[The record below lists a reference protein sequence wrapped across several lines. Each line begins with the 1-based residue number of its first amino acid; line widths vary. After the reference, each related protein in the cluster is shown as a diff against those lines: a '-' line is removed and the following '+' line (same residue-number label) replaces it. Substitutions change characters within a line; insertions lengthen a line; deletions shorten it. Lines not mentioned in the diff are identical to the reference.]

1 MNAPVLR
8 EQTIIKIA
16 ILAIGGQGGGVITD
30 WIVEL
35 AETNGWYAQSTSV
48 PGVAQRTGATIYYIE
63 MVPETGMTPVL
74 SLMPA
79 PGDVDIVIAAEFME
93 AGRAIMRGLVTPDRT
108 TLITSTHRA
117 YAVSEKAVPGEGI
130 ADAGKVKE
138 AAEKMSRRF
147 IANDMEKIAIA
158 HGSVI
163 SASLF
168 GALAASKC
176 LPFSKES
183 FEQTIKSGGKGMDAS
198 LRAFVDGFNAVANPQ
213 TAAPK
218 TVPAKVTPPLSGPLA
233 LKNEYDVLAARIEQ
247 EFPAATRDMAKAGLA
262 RTVDFQDVAYGREY
276 LDRLEAILKMDLG
289 AKDFAL
295 THETAK
301 YLANAMCYDDILR
314 VADLKT
320 RGSRFERVSRE
331 VGVKDDQILALTEYF
346 HPRMQEICGAL
357 PAGLGRWIE
366 MRPKLFAALDRMIN
380 RGRRLRS
387 DGVLAFGTLYLLGGL
402 RRYRRKLMRH
412 EIEQAHREAWLAKAE
427 RLASINYDLAIE
439 VIRCRRLIKGYSD
452 THARGQSKF
461 DKVLSTLP
469 LLEHRNDGA
478 EWLRRLR
485 EAALLDEAGT
495 ALDGTLKTI
504 ASLSP

>member
-1 MNAPVLR
+1 MNAPILR
-8 EQTIIKIA
+8 EQTIIKLA
-16 ILAIGGQGGGVITD
+16 ILAIGGQGGGVIAD
-30 WIVEL
+30 WIVDL
-35 AETNGWYAQSTSV
+35 AEKNGWYAQSTSV

-117 YAVSEKAVPGEGI
+117 YAVSEKAAPGEAI
-130 ADAGKVKE
+130 ADAGKVRA
-138 AAEKMSRRF
+138 AAEQMSRRF
-147 IANDMEKIAIA
+147 IASDMEKIAAA

-183 FEQTIKSGGKGMDAS
+183 FEQTIKSGGKGMEAS
-198 LRAFVDGFNAVANPQ
+198 LRAFTDGFSAVAHPQ
-213 TAAPK
+213 ATPEAAPAK
-218 TVPAKVTPPLSGPLA
+218 TAPQLGGPSA
-233 LKNEYDVLAARIEQ
+233 LKTEHDVLATRIEQ
-247 EFPAATRDMAKAGLA
+247 KFPATVHDIAKAGLA
-262 RTVDFQDVAYGREY
+262 KVVDFQDVAYGREY
-276 LDRLEAILKMDLG
+276 LDRLAAILGVDLK
-289 AKDFAL
+289 AMSFEL
-295 THETAK
+295 TRETAK

-314 VADLKT
+314 VADLKS
-320 RGSRFERVSRE
+320 RGSRFERVRRE
-331 VGVKDDQILALTEYF
+331 VGVKDDQVLALTEYF
-346 HPRMQEICGAL
+346 HPRMQEVCGTL

-366 MRPKLFAALDRMIN
+366 THPKLFTALDRMIN
-380 RGRRLRS
+380 RGRRFRS
-387 DGVLAFGTLYLLGGL
+387 DGVFSFGTLYMLGGL
-402 RRYRRKLMRH
+402 RRYRRKLLRH
-412 EIEQAHREAWLAKAE
+412 EIEHAHREAWLAQAE
-427 RLASINYDLAIE
+427 RLAPINYDLAVE

-452 THARGQSKF
+452 THARGQTKF
-461 DKVLSTLP
+461 DRVLSALP
-469 LLEHRNDGA
+469 LLEQRKDGA
-478 EWLRRLR
+478 DWLRRLR